1 MTKRIA
7 EFDIWKPGYGGS
19 PVSIFKAG
27 TSTPANVFKDEDL
40 TIPADNP
47 ITLLSMLAPDGTR
60 YGKFPYP
67 LYTNQ
72 SYYLDIAGI
81 ETTGVIRPEL
91 SSLDGEDAS
100 TATIK
105 PNGSST
111 PTTLSKFA
119 SLQVFVSMYGEFVE
133 GAGGVASTNTATLA
147 LAIAA
152 AVNGGEVN
160 IPTGTYKINSI
171 EVPEGVLIKGMGRE
185 STILQSVIGDKSF
198 VIVGDRAGFKDITL
212 DGVSLTTNSIGV
224 FSARNNEII
233 FDSVMIK
240 RFEVGMH
247 FKGGYGHIWNDFSI
261 QNTEYGA
268 KLHGDTSDSGA
279 SFEDCVWNGGIVS
292 VATTKG
298 IALEY
303 IDAVCRNISFRN
315 IGFESCSG
323 IALEISGAQ
332 FLQFEGCWWNANTND
347 VVIKDD
353 DAPLT
358 PLTAYQNDVI
368 SVHFIGGRMK
378 NGTFSVTGTC
388 QDVIL
393 SSMSIEDVDITLTT
407 PLKNFLVMKNCIEDS
422 SVTVAGEATKL
433 IRVNDTNNGGS
444 FGVTT
449 SNTATK
455 AWSMELDPG
464 QIGYFIARVVGRGRN
479 TPQRA
484 IYHIGCGGFRAG
496 SSLAYDTQTANFSKG
511 AVLTGATSGATA
523 RIQDDTDSGATGTLV
538 LIDVKGEFLDNE
550 IITDDNGTPGSATVN
565 GSLTPSN
572 AELDTT
578 GNVNIRA
585 IYETNANWVAAFVA
599 NGPEIQLMVTGDASQ
614 TVEWTIDVDVVTT

>member
-19 PVSIFKAG
+19 VVSVFKAG
-27 TSTPANVFKDEDL
+27 TTDFADIFTDEGL

-47 ITLLSMLAPDGTR
+47 QTLSSMLHPDGTR
-60 YGKFPYP
+60 YGKFEAS
-67 LYTNQ
+67 LYTKQAYQLNVG
-72 SYYLDIAGI
+72 GI
-81 ETTGVIRPEL
+81 ETTGIVRPEL

-100 TATIK
+100 AATVT
-105 PNGSST
+105 PSGSSKE
-111 PTTLSKFA
+111 TTLSDFA
-119 SLQVFVSMYGEFVE
+119 SLQIFVSMYGDFVS
-133 GAGGVASTNTATLA
+133 GSGGVAATNTATLQ

-152 AVNGGEVN
+152 ALFGGEV
-160 IPTGTYKINSI
+160 IVPPGSYKINSI
-171 EVPEGVLIKGMGRE
+171 EVPKGVIIRGTGRDA
-185 STILQSVIGDKSF
+185 TVLQSVIGDKSF

-212 DGVSLTTNSIGV
+212 DGASLTTDSVGV
-224 FSARNNEII
+224 FSASNNEII

-240 RFEVGMH
+240 RFEIGIY
-247 FKGGYGHIWNDFSI
+247 FKGGFGHIWNDLSI

-268 KLHGDTSDSGA
+268 RLHGDTSDNGGL
-279 SFEDCVWNGGIVS
+279 FEDSVWNGGIVS

-303 IDAVCRNISFRN
+303 VDAVCRNISFRN

-378 NGTFSVTGTC
+378 NGTFTVTGTC
-388 QDVIL
+388 QDVLL

-422 SVTVAGEATKL
+422 NVTVAGEATKL

-449 SNTATK
+449 ANTATK

-464 QIGYFIARVVGRGRN
+464 QIGYFIARVIGRGRN
-479 TPQRA
+479 VAQRA
-484 IYHIGCGGFRAG
+484 IYNIGCGAYRAG
-496 SSLAYDTQTANFSKG
+496 STLNYDTQTANFSKG
-511 AVLTGATSGATA
+511 AVVTGATSGATA
-523 RIQDDTDSGATGTLV
+523 RIQDDSDGGATGTLT
-538 LIDVKGEFLDNE
+538 LIDVKGTFLDNE
-550 IITDDNGTPGSATVN
+550 IITDDNATPGSATVN
-565 GSLTPSN
+565 GALVVAN
-572 AELDTT
+572 VALDTV
-578 GNVNIRA
+578 GNENLRA
-585 IYETNANWVAAFVA
+585 VYETNAGWLAAFVA
-599 NGPEIQLMVTGDASQ
+599 NGPEIELRVTGDTSQ
-614 TVEWTIDVDVVTT
+614 TIEWTIDVDVVTT